1 MHSLCPLKLHDCAS
15 IYDNST
21 WYTFIILISSAS
33 QVGKGT
39 NFEIVRT
46 TFALGWPFVI
56 EVEYYLLAGIYLW
69 RISLMVAVHWSL
81 IFACTYAVAAD
92 HNVAFHPVERD
103 ERHVDNL
110 LQHHWQW
117 KKKGWKN
124 GSRQGSSWCAHL
136 TMLEILRAYSLG
148 HLDGSMVVAFWV
160 LTRIP
165 KIPSFPPPPL
175 PKEREREKDEKEKP
189 RKGKERERK
198 KEGGGGER
206 DVFRRY
212 GASNQ

>member
-21 WYTFIILISSAS
+21 WYTFIILIPSAS

-69 RISLMVAVHWSL
+69 RISLTVAVHWSL

-117 KKKGWKN
+117 KKK
-124 GSRQGSSWCAHL
+124 R
-136 TMLEILRAYSLG
+136 LEKRVQAGFELVRTFDNAWNSQSL
-148 HLDGSMVVAFWV
+148 
-160 LTRIP
+160 LTR
-165 KIPSFPPPPL
+165 PSG
-175 PKEREREKDEKEKP
+175 R
-189 RKGKERERK
+189 
-198 KEGGGGER
+198 
-206 DVFRRY
+206 
-212 GASNQ
+212 